1 MSGIVES
8 GTPQKGMGEII
19 PEVAKLGAGADR
31 ASVILS
37 RTTTRYYPNGAQTIK
52 SNANRTLQFRI
63 AASSMLDPMTS
74 YITFRALAHDP
85 RTRLE
90 DYAHSFIQKAVLK
103 CGGVEIEN
111 IDRVDLAHRMLAY
124 ATSPK
129 QYYEHTAAACQGAW
143 KYAPKA
149 GAALYGTAV
158 ADSPVVAGK
167 RTGGVALN
175 QASIGS
181 ALHPDSYPYFA
192 EENPLWNQGDARD
205 TIGTLGTSTIGQGT
219 HFQIPLSEIFGFF
232 KTSKYIPLFCLGALD
247 IELTMNDYA
256 NCCFEGHVYK
266 FDNGNPNNFP
276 HNALDVRPVDGT
288 ALNGNAVEAAKRVYE
303 LRDIRIHTDLCDA
316 DPVFTM
322 LITQMASQ
330 SATGLQIP
338 FTSCVLQ
345 QKVISNAGRN
355 TISINKGVSFLR
367 SVVVAMRPLPL
378 TNTPMR
384 QKSNFMYGDTFSQY
398 QMTIGNKN
406 FPQNPITD
414 TTESYVELLK
424 SMGLHNNISSGS
436 VLTKDVY
443 TGRVD
448 SLRSFGGGVLDDTE
462 RMTVLGG
469 TVGQPIAG
477 TLVDVDQQAKQQF
490 LLGLNTEKVLQAGIL
505 SGTNLRLSGFNIV
518 LDLQLQTRTEALAE
532 LTSNTG
538 LAMNVD
544 DHKADAAR
552 LKPSLVW
559 YDYDVEV
566 NTLMLIDKS
575 VSIRADQVSVAE

>member
-52 SNANRTLQFRI
+52 SNANRTIQFRI

-149 GAALYGTAV
+149 GAALYGTNA
-158 ADSPVVAGK
+158 ANAPVVSRKA
-167 RTGGVALN
+167 AN
-175 QASIGS
+175 QAPVGS
-181 ALHPDSYPYFA
+181 TLHPDSYPYFA
-192 EENPLWNQGDARD
+192 EDNPLWNQGAAVDDR
-205 TIGTLGTSTIGQGT
+205 TLGTSVIGQGT
-219 HFQIPLSEIFGFF
+219 HFQIPLSEVFGFF

-266 FDNGNPNNFP
+266 FANAGAANYPY
-276 HNALDVRPVDGT
+276 NALDVRAVDGT
-288 ALNGNAVEAAKRVYE
+288 ALDGNAVAAAKRVYE

-322 LITQMASQ
+322 LISQMASQ

-338 FTSCVLQ
+338 FTSCVMQ

-398 QMTIGNKN
+398 QMTIGNKLY
-406 FPQNPITD
+406 PQNPISD

-424 SMGLHNNISSGS
+424 SMGLHNNIASGS
-436 VLTKDVY
+436 VLTKDIY
-443 TGRVD
+443 TGRTDTLKSVA
-448 SLRSFGGGVLDDTE
+448 GGVLDDTD
-462 RMTVLGG
+462 RMSILGG
-469 TVGQPIAG
+469 TAGTPLAVG
-477 TLVDVDQQAKQQF
+477 TLVDVDQQHKQQF
-490 LLGLNTEKVLQAGIL
+490 LLGLNTEKVLQAGVL
-505 SGTNLRLSGFNIV
+505 SGVNLRLSGFNIV
-518 LDLQLQTRTEALAE
+518 LDLHLQTRTEALAE
-532 LTSNTG
+532 LTDRTG
-538 LAMNVD
+538 LAFNAD
-544 DHKADAAR
+544 AHKADAAR

-559 YDYDVEV
+559 YDFDVEC

>member
-74 YITFRALAHDP
+74 YLTFRALAHDP

-129 QYYEHTAAACQGAW
+129 QYYEHTAAACQGAF
-143 KYAPKA
+143 KYAPKS
-149 GAALYGTAV
+149 GAALY
-158 ADSPVVAGK
+158 AGA
-167 RTGGVALN
+167 GGAGATSSLKAAN
-175 QASIGS
+175 QASVGS
-181 ALHPDSYPYFA
+181 AVHPDSYPYFA
-192 EENPLWNQGDARD
+192 EENPLWNQGDAVD
-205 TIGTLGTSTIGQGT
+205 NGTLGASTIGVGT
-219 HFQIPLSEIFGFF
+219 HFQLPLSEIFGFF

-256 NCCFEGHVYK
+256 NCCFEGKVYK
-266 FDNGNPNNFP
+266 FANADDANFP
-276 HNALDVRPVDGT
+276 TNLVDVRAVDGT
-288 ALNGNAVEAAKRVYE
+288 ALDGNAVNAAKRVYE

-338 FTSCVLQ
+338 FTSCVMQ

-384 QKSNFMYGDTFSQY
+384 QKSNFMYGDTFQQY
-398 QMTIGNKN
+398 QMTIGNKLY
-406 FPQNPITD
+406 PQNPISD

-436 VLTKDVY
+436 VLTKDIY
-443 TGRVD
+443 TGRTD
-448 SLRSFGGGVLDDTE
+448 ALRSVAGGVANDSDHMSLPG
-462 RMTVLGG
+462 VAPV
-469 TVGQPIAG
+469 VGSFSTTA
-477 TLVDVDQQAKQQF
+477 LADVDQQPKQQF
-490 LLGLNTEKVLQAGIL
+490 LLGLNTEKVLQAGVL
-505 SGTNLRLSGFNIV
+505 SGVNLRLSGFNIV
-518 LDLQLQTRTEALAE
+518 LDLHLQTKTEALTE
-532 LTSNTG
+532 LTARTG
-538 LAMNVD
+538 LAMNAAG
-544 DHKADAAR
+544 HKTPAAR

-559 YDYDVEV
+559 YDYDTEINV
-566 NTLMLIDKS
+566 LMLIDKS

>member
-8 GTPQKGMGEII
+8 GTPSKSMGEII

-52 SNANRTLQFRI
+52 SNANRTIQFRI

-149 GAALYGTAV
+149 GAALYGTNA
-158 ADSPVVAGK
+158 ANAPVVSQKA
-167 RTGGVALN
+167 AN
-175 QASIGS
+175 QAPVGS
-181 ALHPDSYPYFA
+181 TLHPDSYPYFG
-192 EENPLWNQGDARD
+192 EDNPLWNQGSAVDDR
-205 TIGTLGTSTIGQGT
+205 TLGTSVIGQGT
-219 HFQIPLSEIFGFF
+219 HFQIPLSEVFGFF

-266 FDNGNPNNFP
+266 FANAGAANYPY
-276 HNALDVRPVDGT
+276 NALDVRAVDGT
-288 ALNGNAVEAAKRVYE
+288 ALDGNAVAAAKRVYE

-338 FTSCVLQ
+338 FTSCVMQ

-398 QMTIGNKN
+398 QMTIGNKLY
-406 FPQNPITD
+406 PQNPISD

-436 VLTKDVY
+436 VLTKDIY
-443 TGRVD
+443 TGRTDTLKSVA
-448 SLRSFGGGVLDDTE
+448 GGVLDDTD
-462 RMTVLGG
+462 RMSILGG
-469 TVGQPIAG
+469 TAGTPLAVG
-477 TLVDVDQQAKQQF
+477 TLVDVDQQHKQQF
-490 LLGLNTEKVLQAGIL
+490 LLGLNTEKVLQAGVL
-505 SGTNLRLSGFNIV
+505 SGVNLRLSGFNIV
-518 LDLQLQTRTEALAE
+518 LDLHLQTKTEALAE
-532 LTSNTG
+532 LTANTG
-538 LAMNVD
+538 LAMNAD
-544 DHKADAAR
+544 AHKADAAR

-559 YDYDVEV
+559 YDNDIEI

>member
-8 GTPQKGMGEII
+8 GTPSKGMGEII

-74 YITFRALAHDP
+74 YLTFRALAHDP

-149 GAALYGTAV
+149 GAALYATNAAGA
-158 ADSPVVAGK
+158 PVNSLKA
-167 RTGGVALN
+167 AN
-175 QASIGS
+175 NASVGS

-192 EENPLWNQGDARD
+192 EENPLWNQGAAVDDR
-205 TIGTLGTSTIGQGT
+205 TLGTSTIGLGT

-266 FDNGNPNNFP
+266 FANAGAANYPF
-276 HNALDVRPVDGT
+276 NALDVRQVDGT
-288 ALNGNAVEAAKRVYE
+288 ALDTNAVDAAKRVYE

-316 DPVFTM
+316 DPVFSM

-338 FTSCVLQ
+338 FTSCVMQ

-398 QMTIGNKN
+398 QMTIGNKLY
-406 FPQNPITD
+406 PQNPISD

-424 SMGLHNNISSGS
+424 SMGLHNNIASGS
-436 VLTKDVY
+436 VLTKDIY

-448 SLRSFGGGVLDDTE
+448 TLRAVAGGILDDTD
-462 RMTVLGG
+462 RMTILGG
-469 TVGQPIAG
+469 TAG
-477 TLVDVDQQAKQQF
+477 TPLATNVIVDVQQQAKQQF
-490 LLGLNTEKVLQAGIL
+490 LLGLNTEKVLQAGVL
-505 SGTNLRLSGFNIV
+505 SGVNLRLSGFNIV

-532 LTSNTG
+532 LTANTG
-538 LAMNVD
+538 LAMNLD
-544 DHKADAAR
+544 AHKVDAAR

-559 YDYDVEV
+559 ADYDVEV

>member
-8 GTPQKGMGEII
+8 GTPSKGMGEII

-52 SNANRTLQFRI
+52 SNANRTIQFRI

-85 RTRLE
+85 RTRVE

-149 GAALYGTAV
+149 GAALYGTNA
-158 ADSPVVAGK
+158 ANAPVVSQKA
-167 RTGGVALN
+167 AN
-175 QASIGS
+175 QAPVGS
-181 ALHPDSYPYFA
+181 TLHPDSYPYFA
-192 EENPLWNQGDARD
+192 EDNPLWNQGAAVDDR
-205 TIGTLGTSTIGQGT
+205 TLGTSVIGQGT
-219 HFQIPLSEIFGFF
+219 HFQIPLSEVFGFF

-266 FDNGNPNNFP
+266 FANAGAANYPY
-276 HNALDVRPVDGT
+276 NALDVRAVDGT
-288 ALNGNAVEAAKRVYE
+288 ALDGNAVAAAKRVYE

-322 LITQMASQ
+322 LITQMSSQ

-338 FTSCVLQ
+338 FTSCVMQ

-398 QMTIGNKN
+398 QMTIGNKLY
-406 FPQNPITD
+406 PQNPISD

-424 SMGLHNNISSGS
+424 SMGLHNNIASGS
-436 VLTKDVY
+436 VLTKDIY
-443 TGRVD
+443 TGRTDTLKSVA
-448 SLRSFGGGVLDDTE
+448 GGVLDDTD
-462 RMTVLGG
+462 RMSILGG
-469 TVGQPIAG
+469 TAGTPLAVG
-477 TLVDVDQQAKQQF
+477 TLVDVDQQHKQQF
-490 LLGLNTEKVLQAGIL
+490 LLGLNTEKVLQAGVL
-505 SGTNLRLSGFNIV
+505 SGVNLRLSGFNIV

-532 LTSNTG
+532 LTANTG
-538 LAMNVD
+538 LAFTAD
-544 DHKADAAR
+544 THKADAAR

-559 YDYDVEV
+559 YDYDVEI

>member
-74 YITFRALAHDP
+74 YLTFRALAHDP

-129 QYYEHTAAACQGAW
+129 QYYEHTAASCQGAW
-143 KYAPKA
+143 KYAPKP
-149 GAALYGTAV
+149 GAALYGQAAV
-158 ADSPVVAGK
+158 EAPVQSNKLA
-167 RTGGVALN
+167 N
-175 QASIGS
+175 NASVGAAI
-181 ALHPDSYPYFA
+181 HPDSYPYFA
-192 EENPLWNQGDARD
+192 EDNPLWNQGDAVTGGGRS
-205 TIGTLGTSTIGQGT
+205 LGASATGLGT
-219 HFQIPLSEIFGFF
+219 HFQIPMSEIFGFF

-256 NCCFEGHVYK
+256 NCCFEGHCYA
-266 FDNGNPNNFP
+266 FGANTPS
-276 HNALDVRPVDGT
+276 NALDTRTPTDGA
-288 ALNGNAVEAAKRVYE
+288 ALDGNAVPAPKRVYE
-303 LRDIRIHTDLCDA
+303 LRDIRLHTDLCDA

-338 FTSCVLQ
+338 FTSCVMQ

-398 QMTIGNKN
+398 QMTIGNKLY
-406 FPQNPITD
+406 PQNPISD

-424 SMGLHNNISSGS
+424 SMGLHNNIASGS
-436 VLTKDVY
+436 VLTKDIY

-448 SLRSFGGGVLDDTE
+448 TLRSVAGGVLNDTA
-462 RMTVLGG
+462 RMTILGG
-469 TVGQPIAG
+469 TAGQPIDNA

-490 LLGLNTEKVLQAGIL
+490 LLGLNTEKVLQAGVL
-505 SGTNLRLSGFNIV
+505 SGVNLRLSGFNIV
-518 LDLQLQTRTEALAE
+518 LDLQLQTRTEALNE
-532 LTSNTG
+532 LVSNTG
-538 LAMNVD
+538 LAMND
-544 DHKADAAR
+544 NAHKPDAAR

>member
-8 GTPQKGMGEII
+8 GTPSKGMGEII

-52 SNANRTLQFRI
+52 SNANRTVQFRI
-63 AASSMLDPMTS
+63 AASSMLDPMTT
-74 YITFRALAHDP
+74 YLTFRALAHDP

-149 GAALYGTAV
+149 GAALYGTNA
-158 ADSPVVAGK
+158 ANAPVVSGK
-167 RTGGVALN
+167 GADL
-175 QASIGS
+175 ASVGS
-181 ALHPDSYPYFA
+181 AIHPDSYPYFA
-192 EENPLWNQGDARD
+192 EDNPLWNQGDAVTGGGRS
-205 TIGTLGTSTIGQGT
+205 LGTSTIGQGT
-219 HFQIPLSEIFGFF
+219 HYQIPLSEVFGFF
-232 KTSKYIPLFCLGALD
+232 KSSKYIPLFCLGALD
-247 IELTMNDYA
+247 IELTMNDYS
-256 NCCFEGHVYK
+256 NCCFEGHCYA
-266 FDNGNPNNFP
+266 FGANIPF
-276 HNALDVRPVDGT
+276 NALDVRQVDGT
-288 ALNGNAVEAAKRVYE
+288 ALDGNAVAAAKRVYE

-338 FTSCVLQ
+338 FTSCVMQ

-398 QMTIGNKN
+398 QMTIGNKLY
-406 FPQNPITD
+406 PQNPISD

-424 SMGLHNNISSGS
+424 SMGLHNNIASGS
-436 VLTKDVY
+436 VLTKDIY

-448 SLRSFGGGVLDDTE
+448 TLRSAAGSVLDDTA
-462 RMTVLGG
+462 RMTLPGATAG
-469 TVGQPIAG
+469 TPIAVG
-477 TLVDVDQQAKQQF
+477 TLVDVDQQHKQQF
-490 LLGLNTEKVLQAGIL
+490 LLGLNTEKVLQAGVL
-505 SGTNLRLSGFNIV
+505 SGTNLRLSGYNIV
-518 LDLQLQTRTEALAE
+518 LDLHLQTRTEALAE
-532 LTSNTG
+532 LTANTG
-538 LAMNVD
+538 LAFNAD
-544 DHKADAAR
+544 AHKPDAAR

-559 YDYDVEV
+559 YDNDIEV

>member
-8 GTPQKGMGEII
+8 GTPSRGMGEII

-74 YITFRALAHDP
+74 YLTFRALAHDP

-129 QYYEHTAAACQGAW
+129 QYYEHTATACQGAW
-143 KYAPKA
+143 KYASKP
-149 GAALYGTAV
+149 GAALYATNAAGA
-158 ADSPVVAGK
+158 PVNSLKA
-167 RTGGVALN
+167 AN
-175 QASIGS
+175 NASVGS

-192 EENPLWNQGDARD
+192 EDNPLWNQGAAVDDR
-205 TIGTLGTSTIGQGT
+205 TLGTSVIGQGT
-219 HFQIPLSEIFGFF
+219 HFTLPLSEIFGFF

-266 FDNGNPNNFP
+266 FANAGAANFP
-276 HNALDVRPVDGT
+276 FNALDVRNVDGV
-288 ALNGNAVEAAKRVYE
+288 ALDANAVPAAKRVYE

-398 QMTIGNKN
+398 QMTIGNKL
-406 FPQNPITD
+406 FPQNPISD

-424 SMGLHNNISSGS
+424 SMGLHNNIASGS
-436 VLTKDVY
+436 VLTKDIY

-448 SLRSFGGGVLDDTE
+448 TLRAVAGGVLDDTD
-462 RMTVLGG
+462 RMTLPGA
-469 TVGQPIAG
+469 TAATPLAVGVI
-477 TLVDVDQQAKQQF
+477 VDVDQQAKQQF
-490 LLGLNTEKVLQAGIL
+490 LLGLNTEKVLQAGVL
-505 SGTNLRLSGFNIV
+505 SGVNLRLSGFNIV

-532 LTSNTG
+532 LTARTG
-538 LAMNVD
+538 LAMNID
-544 DHKADAAR
+544 AHKPDAAR

-559 YDYDVEV
+559 YDYDTEV